1 MISAKKHFMNQ
12 WQVVNCRVN
21 VGNVIG
27 YFAKSQTAS
36 WKAIGRFEEKS
47 EGGNFT
53 TQSPGLLPQQDII
66 QIFSAVP
73 RLMTGI
79 RNNLGR
85 PQQNLPVHSDCPSLR
100 RHHTKIIQ
108 EAYVSTEKRVRM
120 LRRRNRRC

>member
-85 PQQNLPVHSDCPSLR
+85 LLVKTADNFDHS
-100 RHHTKIIQ
+100 KICQ
-108 EAYVSTEKRVRM
+108 FTVTVLVSGGTTQK
-120 LRRRNRRC
+120 

>member
-1 MISAKKHFMNQ
+1 MISAKKPFMNQ

-47 EGGNFT
+47 EGGNCT
-53 TQSPGLLPQQDII
+53 TQSPGWLPQQDIT

-85 PQQNLPVHSDCPSLR
+85 LLVKTADNFDHS
-100 RHHTKIIQ
+100 KICQ
-108 EAYVSTEKRVRM
+108 FTVTV
-120 LRRRNRRC
+120 LV